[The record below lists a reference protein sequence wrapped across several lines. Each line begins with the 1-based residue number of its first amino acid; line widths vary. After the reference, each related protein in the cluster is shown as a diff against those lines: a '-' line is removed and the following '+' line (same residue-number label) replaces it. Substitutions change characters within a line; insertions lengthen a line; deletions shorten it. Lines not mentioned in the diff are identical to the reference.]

1 MNSSGKRCCSGL
13 EALGKCEKE
22 VELGR
27 RVCRAQR
34 LAVMNAV
41 EGLQAKGVYDQRE
54 IELSWQSGCL
64 ESKGWNSYLG
74 QVVVPL
80 GMWAWR

>member
-1 MNSSGKRCCSGL
+1 
-13 EALGKCEKE
+13 
-22 VELGR
+22 
-27 RVCRAQR
+27 
-34 LAVMNAV
+34 MNAV
-41 EGLQAKGVYDQRE
+41 EGLQAEGVYDQRE
-54 IELSWQSGCL
+54 IESDCL